1 MMCMSSNRKRE
12 AEVSNK
18 IPLGENLCI
27 WIVAI
32 LVLQIIYWVG
42 VVVYFHGPGDADQHW
57 ANAGTY
63 GDMFGGLTCLFS
75 GLAFAGLI
83 VTIRQQRRE
92 LKMQVAEMERT
103 RDEFKKQ
110 TEQFEIQTK
119 QFSEQ
124 YKINC
129 IQVRTDDIYRRL
141 GVIRELIKEVKYTRN
156 NYVIT
161 TAGEVINK
169 MKPVF
174 YTGNDALSVMQSD
187 IFEKMKILFS
197 EKSLSA
203 GQRKTLELFV
213 NDMLMSY
220 FTCKPFLVSVNGL
233 LEDVSE
239 YFSSFPYH
247 KARFEKLILGCLPDG
262 AKELMCLFR
271 GRESES
277 KYIDELITKEYI
289 TSADISHHALN
300 KDKCRIFGLYLF
312 NVFPLEEVR
321 EMYAVL
327 VDSSYDLSE

>member
-1 MMCMSSNRKRE
+1 MSSDRKSE
-12 AEVSNK
+12 AVISSK
-18 IPLGENLCI
+18 TPLGENLCI
-27 WIVAI
+27 WIFAI
-32 LVLQIIYWVG
+32 LVLQIVYWVG

-187 IFEKMKILFS
+187 IFEKMKILCS
-197 EKSLSA
+197 EKSLTA

-213 NDMLMSY
+213 NDMLISY

-277 KYIDELITKEYI
+277 KYIDELIAKEYI
-289 TSADISHHALN
+289 TSCDISHYALN
-300 KDKCRIFGLYLF
+300 KDECRIFWLYLF
-312 NVFPLEEVR
+312 NACPLDELRKMHTV
-321 EMYAVL
+321 
-327 VDSSYDLSE
+327 